1 MDNKTYTYTYS
12 ASENEE
18 AKKIKEKYSAQPKPK
33 SEAKLEQLRKLD
45 QGVHLFATMISL
57 TVGIFGTCLFG
68 CGLSMVL
75 VEKCSNFALGIAI
88 GIVGIII
95 LALAKPVYQFTL
107 EKRKKKLAPKIIK
120 LADEILNK

>member
-33 SEAKLEQLRKLD
+33 SESKLEQLRKLD

-95 LALAKPVYQFTL
+95 LALANRYINSLLKSA
-107 EKRKKKLAPKIIK
+107 KKSLPLK
-120 LADEILNK
+120 